1 MDDLSMSTMN
11 LEDRVAATR
20 VIINIL
26 DTWGLSD
33 SQQVDVLGLPSGT
46 PARAV
51 RRYRQDTPLPDDTGV
66 MERINHV
73 IGIAEA
79 LRTTFPRNANMGP
92 EWMRKP
98 HRRFSQQ
105 PPVAVIAEGGLG
117 GLISVRAQLDCAF
130 AWQQS
135 QDVS

>member
-1 MDDLSMSTMN
+1 MDDLSMQAMN

-20 VIINIL
+20 IIINIL
-26 DTWGLSD
+26 DTWGLND

-51 RRYRQDTPLPDDTGV
+51 RKYRKNTPLPDDAQV
-66 MERINHV
+66 MERIEHV

-92 EWMRKP
+92 EWMRTP

-105 PPVAVIAEGGLG
+105 PPVEVIAEGGLG

-130 AWQQS
+130 AWEQS
-135 QDVS
+135 QSAS